1 MPGVVVGVTVHQ
13 QSQSGGGAHLEQG
26 ERTAAEIC
34 ASSDHVV
41 DRNRD
46 QRETEDAER
55 TAKQRDVVGRIAFH
69 NAMLQTEIRETP
81 APDPPGCSQ
90 H

>member
-1 MPGVVVGVTVHQ
+1 MLAPPRWPTVFPASRQ
-13 QSQSGGGAHLEQG
+13 
-26 ERTAAEIC
+26 RRYRRIC

-41 DRNRD
+41 VRNRD

-81 APDPPGCSQ
+81 ASSRYC
-90 H
+90 